1 MSDQPN
7 QLQKRDG
14 LDTTILSS
22 QSSGGSSTYMQAPK
36 RTNMDLF
43 TDGKNF
49 HFHFCTH
56 GLFFDVCFE
65 VENYSINPNLE
76 ITKAMQKYDR
86 NYSSGD
92 ALNSLN
98 QKAREMAGQYATS
111 LISES
116 GAEEALTR
124 TDRIPIQIYLQEDG
138 TEIVRPHRGWSRKV
152 AKLPAGSWNFKG
164 EHITIKELRELCTD
178 ERALTSG
185 SVVKI
190 AKIKYHMKQ
199 AQGLQTLFLKRN
211 VEDLLKLQ
219 ESGRPDLF
227 PKIYAVILDD
237 EGYETGL
244 LRHYIPGTLLD
255 EENCPEYNETEA
267 EKIVSEVNAAN
278 NAMLKSGVHWKASR
292 HGIVINKEDGTI
304 KISIIGIGGDDPDSQ
319 MDEKAE
325 AQNAIE
331 MAVLIREIRDS
342 AKREI

>member
-1 MSDQPN
+1 
-7 QLQKRDG
+7 
-14 LDTTILSS
+14 
-22 QSSGGSSTYMQAPK
+22 
-36 RTNMDLF
+36 MDLF

-49 HFHFCTH
+49 HLHFCTH

-65 VENYSINPNLE
+65 VENYNINPDLG
-76 ITKAMQKYDR
+76 ITKAMHEYDR
-86 NYSSGD
+86 NHSSGD

-98 QKAREMAGQYATS
+98 QKARDMAGEHAIS
-111 LISES
+111 LLSES
-116 GAEEALTR
+116 RAEDALTR
-124 TDRIPIQIYLQEDG
+124 TDRIPIQICLQEDG
-138 TEIVRPHRGWSRKV
+138 SEIVRPHRGWSRTV

-164 EHITIKELRELCTD
+164 DYITIEKLRQLCTD
-178 ERALTSG
+178 EQALTSG

-227 PKIYAVILDD
+227 PKIYAVLVDD
-237 EGYETGL
+237 EGYEAGL

-255 EENCPEYNETEA
+255 EERCPEYNETEA

-278 NAMLKSGVHWKASR
+278 KAMLKSGVHWKASR

-304 KISIIGIGGDDPDSQ
+304 KISIIGIGGDDPDAQ
-319 MDEKAE
+319 MDDKAE
-325 AQNAIE
+325 ANNEIE
-331 MAVLIREIRDS
+331 MGILIQEIRGR
-342 AKREI
+342 AKKET